1 MKKKILHTYVPGSTY
16 ISPFFVA
23 HAAGV
28 NSNPSGGER
37 FFLRTANPRQDPNS
51 CIYYEPAAAAA
62 AAAVEKQKEQK
73 MPKER
78 ATIYVYSST
87 PFFGLIF
94 EDEKT
99 VPIPISSEL
108 GHRNYPRHAQQ
119 SYSYQVPQLRHLP
132 QTLPVP
138 PSVERA

>member
-1 MKKKILHTYVPGSTY
+1 MSVAFPDVVVFDGSTY

-23 HAAGV
+23 LAAGV

-51 CIYYEPAAAAA
+51 CIYYEPPAAAAA
-62 AAAVEKQKEQK
+62 AAAAAEKHKKQK

-78 ATIYVYSST
+78 ANIYVYSST

-99 VPIPISSEL
+99 VPSSSEL
-108 GHRNYPRHAQQ
+108 GHRNYPTHAQQ
-119 SYSYQVPQLRHLP
+119 S
-132 QTLPVP
+132 
-138 PSVERA
+138 